1 MQAKYN
7 NMTFNDK
14 IKNRQSGILTYG
26 ITPPKENNK
35 QDKLIEISQRQ
46 ADRISSLGVDAL
58 VLYDLQDEKDR
69 IKDERPFPF
78 LPTIDPIDYS
88 HNYLHDLKIPRILY
102 RCTAKYTR
110 EEFLASFANTKAG
123 ESYVFVGASAP
134 EQKVA
139 ISLDEAYNTV
149 ASEKIP
155 ISFGGVVIPER
166 HLDLGDEHER
176 VIGKM
181 SKGCEFFISQAVYNV
196 VAAKNFLSDYY
207 YACEQRNIPIA
218 PVLFTLAPC
227 GSAKTLEFMKWL
239 GINFPKWLENDLLN
253 ACNILEK
260 SVDICCDIA
269 EALHEYS
276 QEKGIPIG
284 FNIESVSIRKVE
296 IDASVEMVKRVKI
309 ILGR

>member
-1 MQAKYN
+1 
-7 NMTFNDK
+7 MTFKDK
-14 IKNRQSGILTYG
+14 IKQRQGGIITYG
-26 ITPPKENNK
+26 ITPPKENNEPA
-35 QDKLIEISQRQ
+35 KLAEISQRQ
-46 ADRISSLGVDAL
+46 AERIGSLGVDAL

-78 LPTIDPIDYS
+78 LPTLDPIDYS
-88 HNYLHDLKIPRILY
+88 HHYLTDLKLPRILY

-110 EEFLASFANTKAG
+110 EEFLASFDQTADD
-123 ESYVFVGASAP
+123 ECFVFVGASAP

-139 ISLDEAYNTV
+139 ISLGEAYELV
-149 ASEKIP
+149 GSGQLP
-155 ISFGGVVIPER
+155 ITFGGVVIPER
-166 HLDLGDEHER
+166 HLELGDEHER
-176 VIGKM
+176 VLGKM
-181 SKGCEFFISQAVYNV
+181 GKGCDFFISQAVYNV

-207 YACEQRNIPIA
+207 YTCQQRGIPVA
-218 PVLFTLAPC
+218 PVIFTLAPC

-269 EALHEYS
+269 EALHSYA
-276 QEKGIPIG
+276 QEKGIPVG

-296 IDASVEMVKRVKI
+296 IDASVEMVQRIKTIV
-309 ILGR
+309 GR

>member
-1 MQAKYN
+1 
-7 NMTFNDK
+7 MTFKDK
-14 IKNRQSGILTYG
+14 IKQRQSGIITYG
-26 ITPPKENNK
+26 ITPPKENNEPA
-35 QDKLIEISQRQ
+35 KLAEISQRQ
-46 ADRISSLGVDAL
+46 AERIGALGVDAL

-69 IKDERPFPF
+69 VKDERPFPF
-78 LPTIDPIDYS
+78 LPTLDPVDYS
-88 HNYLHDLKIPRILY
+88 HNYLTDLQLPRILY

-110 EEFLASFANTKAG
+110 EEFLASFAQTAAD
-123 ESYVFVGASAP
+123 ECFVFVGASAP

-139 ISLDEAYNTV
+139 ISLGEAYELV
-149 ASEKIP
+149 ASEQLP
-155 ISFGGVVIPER
+155 ITFGGVVIPER
-166 HLDLGDEHER
+166 HLELGDEHER

-181 SKGCEFFISQAVYNV
+181 GKGCDFFISQAVYNV

-207 YACEQRNIPIA
+207 YACQQRGLPVA
-218 PVLFTLAPC
+218 PVIFTLAPC

-269 EALHEYS
+269 ESLHHYA
-276 QEKGIPIG
+276 QEKGIPVG

-296 IDASVEMVKRVKI
+296 IDASVDMVQRIKTIV
-309 ILGR
+309 GR